1 MVDKMSMSLDDI
13 IKLNSKGSRGEGSSR
28 LSERSS
34 FAGGSSRSSRSRPN
48 HFNDR
53 GNRPTPYT
61 RPRELP
67 DKWQHDMFEQ
77 HDGGEH
83 TGQSSGADRRAE
95 NSAKLLISNL
105 DFGVSDT
112 DIKELFEDF
121 GPLRK
126 VTVHYDRSGRSK
138 GSGDIFFENAEDAI
152 KAMKH
157 YNGVPLDGRPMKIV
171 QVTSDADSQSR
182 QSTQRPSR
190 GFDRSRLGQLT
201 LDRSDRS
208 ERSEWSERRQGGSSG
223 GSRSWGSGRGRGRG
237 SRPQLSAKELDA
249 QLDAYNAMAN
259 NN

>member
-13 IKLNSKGSRGEGSSR
+13 IKLNNKGSRGGG
-28 LSERSS
+28 ERSG
-34 FAGGSSRSSRSRPN
+34 FAGGSSRSERSRPN
-48 HFNDR
+48 HFNRERD
-53 GNRPTPYT
+53 NRPAPYT

-77 HDGGEH
+77 HSGEH
-83 TGQSSGADRRAE
+83 RGQSSGTERRGE
-95 NSAKLLISNL
+95 NRAKLLISNL

-112 DIKELFEDF
+112 DIQELFEDF

-126 VTVHYDRSGRSK
+126 VAVHYDRSGRSK
-138 GSGDIFFENAEDAI
+138 GSADICFENPADAI

-171 QVTSDADSQSR
+171 QATSDVDSQSR
-182 QSTQRPSR
+182 QSTQSSNR
-190 GFDRSRLGQLT
+190 GFDRSRLGPPT
-201 LDRSDRS
+201 FDRSDRS
-208 ERSEWSERRQGGSSG
+208 ERRQDGSSG
-223 GSRSWGSGRGRGRG
+223 GSRGWGRGRGRG
-237 SRPQLSAKELDA
+237 NRPQLSAEELDA